1 MGSIDT
7 VRDYIRE
14 RGLITAGA
22 RVLAAV
28 SGGSDSTALMVIL
41 SELSRE
47 MPFELAV
54 AHFDHGIRPEAARER
69 CLVERHT
76 TRLSLPLFLGS
87 GNVPAEARRMR
98 KGIEETARLLRYRF
112 LEGTALAWR
121 ADAVAIGHTR
131 DDQVET
137 ILHHLIRGAG
147 WRGLQGIP
155 PRRGLFV
162 RPLLACSHEE
172 LKALLRR
179 GGIRYSIDRS
189 NLDDARFRNR
199 LRNRLLPL
207 LKRDYNPSVAEA
219 LLRLSENL
227 AEGWETLE
235 RPLRKLIPA
244 AGPRGEAVIPLG
256 RLEAL
261 TDFQLYLLVDLLLRE
276 RFGVLQDVERCHFD
290 AAKRLIRSGRSGRC
304 VHFPHGIAARR
315 EHSNLV
321 LSRTGEPREAPGEVR
336 IAGTG
341 TYALPWWNLSVSVEH
356 VRAREIDPRASGTEA
371 CFAAVVFPIRVR
383 GKRPGDRIVPFGMRG
398 RKKLSDLFID
408 RKVPLSR
415 RDGIPVF
422 EDRRGVFWV
431 PGVAADER
439 TRIAPGTRRAVRLKL
454 FPPPDEM

>member
-1 MGSIDT
+1 MGTIDT

-14 RGLITAGA
+14 RGLISAGA

-41 SELSRE
+41 SKLSRE
-47 MPFELAV
+47 VPFELAV

-69 CLVERHT
+69 HLVERHAA
-76 TRLSLPLFLGS
+76 RLSLPLFLGS

-112 LEGTALAWR
+112 LEGTALAWH

-137 ILHHLIRGAG
+137 ILHHLIRGSG
-147 WRGLQGIP
+147 WRGLQGIA

-179 GGIRYSIDRS
+179 DGIRYSIDRS
-189 NLDDARFRNR
+189 NLDNERFRNR

-235 RPLRKLIPA
+235 RPLRSLIPH
-244 AGPRGEAVIPLG
+244 AGPRGEVVIPLE
-256 RLEAL
+256 RLKAL
-261 TDFQLYLLVDLLLRE
+261 TDFQLYLLVDLVLRE
-276 RFGVLQDVERCHFD
+276 RFGVLQDVERTHFD
-290 AAKRLIRSGRSGRC
+290 AAKRLIRSGRSGRR
-304 VHFPHGIAARR
+304 VYLPHGIGARR
-315 EHSNLV
+315 EHSSMV
-321 LSRTGEPREAPGEVR
+321 LSRVGEPREAPGEVR

-341 TYALPWWNLSVSVEH
+341 TYELPWWNLSVTVEH
-356 VRAREIDPRASGTEA
+356 VRGRRIDPRSSGTEA
-371 CFAAVVFPIRVR
+371 CFAAIVFPIRVR

-415 RDGIPVF
+415 RDGIPLF
-422 EDRRGVFWV
+422 EDRRGIFWV

-439 TRIAPGTRRAVRLKL
+439 TRIIPGTKRAVRLKL